1 MIVKLKRNPNEKEVK
16 KLINFL
22 NEQNVRVDE
31 TVGDRYTIISLIGDT
46 SSIDEKLISRFDIVD
61 KVIRIEEPFS
71 KANKKNHPQPK
82 IVDVDG
88 VKIGDGNFCVMAGPC
103 SVESE
108 EQIITIAKSVKE
120 NGANILRGGAFKPRS
135 SPYAFQGLGKK
146 GIDLL
151 IQAKKETGLPI
162 ITEIMDL
169 SDLDYFKDV
178 DMLQVGARN
187 MQNYSLLKELGRSDK
202 PVLLKRGLC
211 ATYKE
216 WIMSAEYIMTGG
228 NENVVLCERGI
239 RTFETYTRNTL
250 DISAISVMKELS
262 QLPIIM
268 DPSHASGKYTLIE
281 PLSLA
286 STAAGCDGLMIEV
299 HNDPENALS
308 DGPQS
313 VTCERFRTIM
323 RKVRKLRQCIQ

>member
-1 MIVKLKRNPNEKEVK
+1 M
-16 KLINFL
+16 
-22 NEQNVRVDE
+22 
-31 TVGDRYTIISLIGDT
+31 
-46 SSIDEKLISRFDIVD
+46 
-61 KVIRIEEPFS
+61 
-71 KANKKNHPQPK
+71 
-82 IVDVDG
+82 
-88 VKIGDGNFCVMAGPC
+88 
-103 SVESE
+103 
-108 EQIITIAKSVKE
+108 KE

-169 SDLDYFKDV
+169 SDLDYFNDV

-228 NENVVLCERGI
+228 NENVVLWNRYHLH
-239 RTFETYTRNTL
+239 RL
-250 DISAISVMKELS
+250 LQAA
-262 QLPIIM
+262 M
-268 DPSHASGKYTLIE
+268 DL
-281 PLSLA
+281 
-286 STAAGCDGLMIEV
+286 
-299 HNDPENALS
+299 
-308 DGPQS
+308 
-313 VTCERFRTIM
+313 
-323 RKVRKLRQCIQ
+323 

>member
-120 NGANILRGGAFKPRS
+120 NGANILRGWIISTMSICCKLELEICKII
-135 SPYAFQGLGKK
+135 PYLK
-146 GIDLL
+146 
-151 IQAKKETGLPI
+151 
-162 ITEIMDL
+162 
-169 SDLDYFKDV
+169 SWDV
-178 DMLQVGARN
+178 QIN
-187 MQNYSLLKELGRSDK
+187 QY
-202 PVLLKRGLC
+202 C
-211 ATYKE
+211 
-216 WIMSAEYIMTGG
+216 
-228 NENVVLCERGI
+228 
-239 RTFETYTRNTL
+239 
-250 DISAISVMKELS
+250 
-262 QLPIIM
+262 
-268 DPSHASGKYTLIE
+268 
-281 PLSLA
+281 
-286 STAAGCDGLMIEV
+286 
-299 HNDPENALS
+299 
-308 DGPQS
+308 
-313 VTCERFRTIM
+313 
-323 RKVRKLRQCIQ
+323 

>member
-16 KLINFL
+16 KLIDFL

-71 KANKKNHPQPK
+71 KANKKYHPQPK

-146 GIDLL
+146 ESI
-151 IQAKKETGLPI
+151 
-162 ITEIMDL
+162 
-169 SDLDYFKDV
+169 
-178 DMLQVGARN
+178 
-187 MQNYSLLKELGRSDK
+187 
-202 PVLLKRGLC
+202 C
-211 ATYKE
+211 
-216 WIMSAEYIMTGG
+216 
-228 NENVVLCERGI
+228 
-239 RTFETYTRNTL
+239 
-250 DISAISVMKELS
+250 
-262 QLPIIM
+262 
-268 DPSHASGKYTLIE
+268 
-281 PLSLA
+281 
-286 STAAGCDGLMIEV
+286 
-299 HNDPENALS
+299 
-308 DGPQS
+308 
-313 VTCERFRTIM
+313 
-323 RKVRKLRQCIQ
+323 